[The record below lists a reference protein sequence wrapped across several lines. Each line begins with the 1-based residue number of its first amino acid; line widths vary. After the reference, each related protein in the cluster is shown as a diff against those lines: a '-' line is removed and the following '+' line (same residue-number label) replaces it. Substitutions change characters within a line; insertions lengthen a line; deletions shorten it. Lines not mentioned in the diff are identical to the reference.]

1 MIFTFINIFEMIV
14 FSGIFEMI
22 VTVIGR
28 TYKNTTLIQ

>member
-1 MIFTFINIFEMIV
+1 MIFTFINIFEINV
-14 FSGIFEMI
+14 FNDIFEMI

>member
-1 MIFTFINIFEMIV
+1 MIFTFINISEMIV
-14 FSGIFEMI
+14 FTGIFEMI